1 MKINNISLNKYIF
14 IDFPI
19 KGYLEGNSITEVSIR
34 RPLSKPLRFLRKL
47 PFFSRVISNTK
58 ERKGWFEEC
67 KGANTIILFDTFTH
81 YATYCNEI
89 ENYVGKDVRLIL
101 YLLNPAFFSED
112 YKKISTRWE
121 IWSFMKEDALKYN
134 FKYGATFYNPQ
145 LLAQN
150 SIEKDSQTS
159 TDCDLLFV
167 GTDKGRKDFLL
178 NLKSQLEQNKVACDF
193 KIVDNF
199 RSLFSRKYSREVSY
213 KNLCRLNK
221 RTSAI
226 LDVVQEGQTG
236 LTLRIMEGLLF
247 DKKIVTTNAAIRMDK
262 DFKDNPNIYVITK
275 DNIKELY
282 TFLKKPMVE
291 YPNNLKAKYSFTN
304 WLKRIDNNE
313 EAE

>member
-89 ENYVGKDVRLIL
+89 ENYFGKDVRLIL

-226 LDVVQEGQTG
+226 LDVVQDGQTG

>member
-1 MKINNISLNKYIF
+1 MLNNNLIF

-19 KGYLEGNSITEVSIR
+19 KDYLIGNNIAEICIR
-34 RPLSKPLRFLRKL
+34 RGLSKPLRFLRKL

-58 ERKGWFEEC
+58 ERKGWLEEC
-67 KGANTIILFDTFTH
+67 KGANTIILFDTFAH
-81 YATYCNEI
+81 YATYCYEI

-112 YKKISTRWE
+112 YKKLSTRWE
-121 IWSFMKEDALKYN
+121 IWTFMKEDAIKN
-134 FKYGATFYNPQ
+134 GFKYGATFYNPQ
-145 LLAQN
+145 LAQN
-150 SIEKDSQTS
+150 CFDKDSQTA

-167 GTDKGRKDFLL
+167 GTDKGRKNFLL
-178 NLKSQLEQNKVACDF
+178 NLKSQLEKYKIVCNF

-199 RSLFSRKYSREVSY
+199 LSLFSRKYSREISY
-213 KNLCRLNK
+213 KYLCRLNK

>member
-1 MKINNISLNKYIF
+1 MLNNNLIF

-19 KGYLEGNSITEVSIR
+19 KDYLIGNNIAEICIR
-34 RPLSKPLRFLRKL
+34 RGLSKPLRFLRKL

-58 ERKGWFEEC
+58 ERKGWLEEC
-67 KGANTIILFDTFTH
+67 KGANTIILFDTFAH
-81 YATYCNEI
+81 YATYCYEI

-112 YKKISTRWE
+112 YKKLSTRWE
-121 IWSFMKEDALKYN
+121 IWTFMKEDAIKN
-134 FKYGATFYNPQ
+134 GFKYGATFYNPQ
-145 LLAQN
+145 LAQN
-150 SIEKDSQTS
+150 CFDKDSQTA

-167 GTDKGRKDFLL
+167 GTDKGRKNFLL
-178 NLKSQLEQNKVACDF
+178 NLKSQLEKYKIVCNF

-199 RSLFSRKYSREVSY
+199 RLLFSRKYSREISY
-213 KNLCRLNK
+213 KYLCRLNK

>member
-226 LDVVQEGQTG
+226 LDVVQDGQTG

>member
-1 MKINNISLNKYIF
+1 MLNNKIF

-19 KGYLEGNSITEVSIR
+19 KDYLTGNNIAEVSIR
-34 RPLSKPLRFLRKL
+34 RGLSKPLRFLRKL
-47 PFFSRVISNTK
+47 PFFSNVISNTK
-58 ERKGWFEEC
+58 ERKGWLEEC
-67 KGANTIILFDTFTH
+67 KGANTIILFDTFAH
-81 YATYCNEI
+81 YATYCYEI
-89 ENYVGKDVRLIL
+89 ENYVCKDVRLIL

-112 YKKISTRWE
+112 YKKLSTRWE
-121 IWSFMKEDALKYN
+121 IWTFMKEDAIRN
-134 FKYGATFYNPQ
+134 GFKYGATFYNPQ
-145 LLAQN
+145 LALN
-150 SIEKDSQTS
+150 CFDKDSQTA

-167 GTDKGRKDFLL
+167 GTDKGRKGFLL
-178 NLKSQLEQNKVACDF
+178 NLKRQLEKNKVVCNF

-199 RSLFSRKYSREVSY
+199 RSLFSRKYSREISY

-247 DKKIVTTNAAIRMDK
+247 DKKIVTTNAAIRTDK

-291 YPNNLKAKYSFTN
+291 YPNDLKAKYSFTS
-304 WLKRIDNNE
+304 WIKRIDNNE

>member
-150 SIEKDSQTS
+150 SIEKDSQAS

-226 LDVVQEGQTG
+226 LDVVQDGQTG

-304 WLKRIDNNE
+304 WLKRIDNKE

>member
-1 MKINNISLNKYIF
+1 MLNNNLIF

-19 KGYLEGNSITEVSIR
+19 KDYLIGNNIAEVSIR
-34 RPLSKPLRFLRKL
+34 KGLSKPLRFLRKL

-58 ERKGWFEEC
+58 ERKGWLEEC
-67 KGANTIILFDTFTH
+67 KGANTIILFDTFAH
-81 YATYCNEI
+81 YATYCYEI

-112 YKKISTRWE
+112 YKKLSTRWE
-121 IWSFMKEDALKYN
+121 IWTFMKEDAIRN
-134 FKYGATFYNPQ
+134 GFKYGATFYNPR
-145 LLAQN
+145 LALN
-150 SIEKDSQTS
+150 CFDKDSETT

-167 GTDKGRKDFLL
+167 GTDKGRKGFLL
-178 NLKSQLEQNKVACDF
+178 NLKSQLEKNKVVCDF

-199 RSLFSRKYSREVSY
+199 RSLFSRAYSREVSY
-213 KNLCRLNK
+213 KNLCQLNK

-226 LDVVQEGQTG
+226 LDVVQDGQTG

-247 DKKIVTTNAAIRMDK
+247 DKKIVTTNAAIRTDK

-291 YPNNLKAKYSFTN
+291 YPNDLKAKYSFTS

>member
-226 LDVVQEGQTG
+226 LDVVQDGQTG

-262 DFKDNPNIYVITK
+262 DFKDNPNIYIITK

>member
-1 MKINNISLNKYIF
+1 MLTNNLIF

-19 KGYLEGNSITEVSIR
+19 KDYLIGNNIAEICIR
-34 RPLSKPLRFLRKL
+34 RGLSKPLRFLRKL

-58 ERKGWFEEC
+58 ERKGWLEEC
-67 KGANTIILFDTFTH
+67 KGANTIILFDTFAH
-81 YATYCNEI
+81 YATYCYEI

-112 YKKISTRWE
+112 YKKLSTRWE
-121 IWSFMKEDALKYN
+121 IWTFMKEDAIKN
-134 FKYGATFYNPQ
+134 GFKYGATFYNPQ
-145 LLAQN
+145 LAQN
-150 SIEKDSQTS
+150 CFDKDSQTA

-167 GTDKGRKDFLL
+167 GTDKGRKNFLL
-178 NLKSQLEQNKVACDF
+178 NLKSQLEKYKIVCNF

-199 RSLFSRKYSREVSY
+199 RSLFSRKYSREISY
-213 KNLCRLNK
+213 KYLCRLNK

>member
-1 MKINNISLNKYIF
+1 MLNNNLIF

-19 KGYLEGNSITEVSIR
+19 KDYLIGNNIAEICIR
-34 RPLSKPLRFLRKL
+34 RGLSKPLRFLRKL

-58 ERKGWFEEC
+58 ERKGWLEEC
-67 KGANTIILFDTFTH
+67 KGANTIILFDTFAH
-81 YATYCNEI
+81 YATYCYEI

-112 YKKISTRWE
+112 YKKLSTRWE
-121 IWSFMKEDALKYN
+121 IWTFMKEDAIKN
-134 FKYGATFYNPQ
+134 GFKYGATFYNPQ
-145 LLAQN
+145 LAQN
-150 SIEKDSQTS
+150 CFDKDSQTA

-167 GTDKGRKDFLL
+167 GTDKGRKNFLL
-178 NLKSQLEQNKVACDF
+178 NLKRQLEKYKIVCNF

-199 RSLFSRKYSREVSY
+199 RSLFSRKYSREISY
-213 KNLCRLNK
+213 KYLCRLNK

-275 DNIKELY
+275 DNIKDLY

>member
-1 MKINNISLNKYIF
+1 MLNNNLIF

-19 KGYLEGNSITEVSIR
+19 KDYLIGNNIAEICIR
-34 RPLSKPLRFLRKL
+34 RGLSKPLRFLRKL

-58 ERKGWFEEC
+58 ERKGWLEEC
-67 KGANTIILFDTFTH
+67 KGANTIILFDTFAH
-81 YATYCNEI
+81 YATYCYEI

-112 YKKISTRWE
+112 YKKLSTRWE
-121 IWSFMKEDALKYN
+121 IWTFMKEDAIKN
-134 FKYGATFYNPQ
+134 GFKYGATFYNPQ
-145 LLAQN
+145 LAQN
-150 SIEKDSQTS
+150 CFDKDSQTA

-167 GTDKGRKDFLL
+167 GTDKGRKNFLL
-178 NLKSQLEQNKVACDF
+178 NLKSQLEKYKIVCNF

-226 LDVVQEGQTG
+226 LDVVQDGQTG

-247 DKKIVTTNAAIRMDK
+247 DKKIVRQT
-262 DFKDNPNIYVITK
+262 
-275 DNIKELY
+275 L
-282 TFLKKPMVE
+282 L
-291 YPNNLKAKYSFTN
+291 
-304 WLKRIDNNE
+304 
-313 EAE
+313 

>member
-1 MKINNISLNKYIF
+1 MLNNNLIF

-19 KGYLEGNSITEVSIR
+19 KDYLIGNNIAEICIR
-34 RPLSKPLRFLRKL
+34 RGLSKPLRFLRKL

-58 ERKGWFEEC
+58 ERKGWLEEC
-67 KGANTIILFDTFTH
+67 KGANTIILFDTFAH
-81 YATYCNEI
+81 YATYCYEI

-112 YKKISTRWE
+112 YKKLSTRWE
-121 IWSFMKEDALKYN
+121 IWTFMKEDAIKN
-134 FKYGATFYNPQ
+134 GFKYGATFYNPQ
-145 LLAQN
+145 LAQN
-150 SIEKDSQTS
+150 CFDKDSQTA

-167 GTDKGRKDFLL
+167 GTDKGRKNFLL
-178 NLKSQLEQNKVACDF
+178 NLKSQLEKYKIVCNF

-199 RSLFSRKYSREVSY
+199 RSLFSRKYSREISY
-213 KNLCRLNK
+213 KYLCRLNK

>member
-34 RPLSKPLRFLRKL
+34 RPLYKPLRFLRKL

-89 ENYVGKDVRLIL
+89 ENYVGKDIRLIL

-167 GTDKGRKDFLL
+167 GTDKGRKGFLL
-178 NLKSQLEQNKVACDF
+178 NLKSQLEKNKVVCDF
-193 KIVDNF
+193 KLVDNF
-199 RSLFSRKYSREVSY
+199 RSLYSRKYSREISY

-226 LDVVQEGQTG
+226 LDVVQDGQTG

-247 DKKIVTTNAAIRMDK
+247 DKKIVTTNAAIRTDK

-282 TFLKKPMVE
+282 TFLKKPTVV
-291 YPNNLKAKYSFTN
+291 YPNDLKTKYSFTS

>member
-1 MKINNISLNKYIF
+1 MLNNNLIF

-19 KGYLEGNSITEVSIR
+19 KDYLIGNNIAEICIR
-34 RPLSKPLRFLRKL
+34 RGLSKPLRFLRKL

-58 ERKGWFEEC
+58 ERKGWLEEC
-67 KGANTIILFDTFTH
+67 KGANTIILFDTFAH
-81 YATYCNEI
+81 YATYCYEI

-101 YLLNPAFFSED
+101 YLLNPTFFSED
-112 YKKISTRWE
+112 YKKLSTRWE
-121 IWSFMKEDALKYN
+121 IWTFMKEDAIKN
-134 FKYGATFYNPQ
+134 GFKYGATFYNPQ
-145 LLAQN
+145 LAQN
-150 SIEKDSQTS
+150 CFDKDSQTA

-167 GTDKGRKDFLL
+167 GTDKGRKGFLL
-178 NLKSQLEQNKVACDF
+178 NLKSQLEKNKVVCDF
-193 KIVDNF
+193 KLVDNF
-199 RSLFSRKYSREVSY
+199 RSLYSRKYSREISY

-226 LDVVQEGQTG
+226 LDVVQDGQTG

-247 DKKIVTTNAAIRMDK
+247 DKKIVTTNAAIRTDK

-282 TFLKKPMVE
+282 TFLKKPTVV
-291 YPNNLKAKYSFTN
+291 YPNDLKTKYSFTS

>member
-1 MKINNISLNKYIF
+1 MLNNNLIF

-19 KGYLEGNSITEVSIR
+19 KDYLIGNNIAEICIR
-34 RPLSKPLRFLRKL
+34 RGLSKPLRFLRKL

-58 ERKGWFEEC
+58 ERKGWLEEC
-67 KGANTIILFDTFTH
+67 KGANTIILFDTFAH
-81 YATYCNEI
+81 YATYCYEI

-101 YLLNPAFFSED
+101 YLLNPVFFSED
-112 YKKISTRWE
+112 YKKLSTRWE
-121 IWSFMKEDALKYN
+121 IWTFMKEDAIKN
-134 FKYGATFYNPQ
+134 GFKYGATFYNPQ
-145 LLAQN
+145 LAQN
-150 SIEKDSQTS
+150 CFDKDSQTA

-167 GTDKGRKDFLL
+167 GTDKGRKNFLL
-178 NLKSQLEQNKVACDF
+178 NLKSQLEKYKIVCNF

-199 RSLFSRKYSREVSY
+199 RSLFSRKYSREISY
-213 KNLCRLNK
+213 KYLCRLNK

>member
-1 MKINNISLNKYIF
+1 MLNNNLIF

-19 KGYLEGNSITEVSIR
+19 KDYLTGNNIAEVSIR
-34 RPLSKPLRFLRKL
+34 RGLSKPLRFLRKL
-47 PFFSRVISNTK
+47 PFFSNVISNTK
-58 ERKGWFEEC
+58 ERKGWLEEC
-67 KGANTIILFDTFTH
+67 KGANTIILFDTFAH
-81 YATYCNEI
+81 YATYCYEI

-112 YKKISTRWE
+112 YKKLSTRWE
-121 IWSFMKEDALKYN
+121 IWTFMKEDAIKN
-134 FKYGATFYNPQ
+134 GFKYGATFYNPR
-145 LLAQN
+145 LALN
-150 SIEKDSQTS
+150 CFDKDSETT

-167 GTDKGRKDFLL
+167 GTDKGRKGFLL
-178 NLKSQLEQNKVACDF
+178 NLKSQLEKNKVVCDF

-199 RSLFSRKYSREVSY
+199 RSLFSRKYSREISY

-226 LDVVQEGQTG
+226 LDVVQDGQTG

-247 DKKIVTTNAAIRMDK
+247 DKKIVTTNAAIRTDK

-291 YPNNLKAKYSFTN
+291 YPNDLKAKYSFTS

>member
-34 RPLSKPLRFLRKL
+34 RPLPKPLRFLRKL

>member
-1 MKINNISLNKYIF
+1 MKINNISSNKYIF

-19 KGYLEGNSITEVSIR
+19 KGYLEGSSITEVSIR
-34 RPLSKPLRFLRKL
+34 IPLSKPLRLLRKL

-58 ERKGWFEEC
+58 ERKGWLEEC

-199 RSLFSRKYSREVSY
+199 RSLFSRKYSREISY
-213 KNLCRLNK
+213 KYLCRLNK

-226 LDVVQEGQTG
+226 LDVIQEGQTG

>member
-1 MKINNISLNKYIF
+1 MSNNNLIF

-19 KGYLEGNSITEVSIR
+19 KDYLTGNNIAEVCIR

-58 ERKGWFEEC
+58 ERKGWLEEC
-67 KGANTIILFDTFTH
+67 KGANTIILFDTFAH
-81 YATYCNEI
+81 YATYCYEI

-112 YKKISTRWE
+112 YKKLSTRWE
-121 IWSFMKEDALKYN
+121 IWTFMKEDAIRN
-134 FKYGATFYNPQ
+134 GFKYGATFYNPR
-145 LLAQN
+145 LAQN
-150 SIEKDSQTS
+150 CFDKDSQTA

-167 GTDKGRKDFLL
+167 GTDKGRKGFLL
-178 NLKSQLEQNKVACDF
+178 NLKSQLKKNKVVCDF

-199 RSLFSRKYSREVSY
+199 KSLFSRKYSQEISY
-213 KNLCRLNK
+213 ENLCRLNK

-226 LDVVQEGQTG
+226 LDVVQDGQTG

-247 DKKIVTTNAAIRMDK
+247 DKKIVTTNAAIRTDK

-291 YPNNLKAKYSFTN
+291 YPNDLKAKYSFTS

>member
-1 MKINNISLNKYIF
+1 MLNNKIF

-19 KGYLEGNSITEVSIR
+19 KDYLTGNNIAEVSIR
-34 RPLSKPLRFLRKL
+34 RGLSKPLRFLRKL
-47 PFFSRVISNTK
+47 PFFSNVISNTK
-58 ERKGWFEEC
+58 ERKGWLEEC
-67 KGANTIILFDTFTH
+67 KGANTIILFDTFAH
-81 YATYCNEI
+81 YATYCYEI

-112 YKKISTRWE
+112 YKKLSTRWE
-121 IWSFMKEDALKYN
+121 IWTFMKEDAIRN
-134 FKYGATFYNPQ
+134 GFKYGATFYNPQ
-145 LLAQN
+145 LALN
-150 SIEKDSQTS
+150 CFDKDSKTA

-167 GTDKGRKDFLL
+167 GTDKGRKGFLL
-178 NLKSQLEQNKVACDF
+178 NLKRQLEKNKVVCNF

-199 RSLFSRKYSREVSY
+199 RSLFSRKYSREISY

-247 DKKIVTTNAAIRMDK
+247 DKKIVTTNAAIRTDK

-291 YPNNLKAKYSFTN
+291 YPNDLKAKYSFTS
-304 WLKRIDNNE
+304 WIKRIDNNE

>member
-1 MKINNISLNKYIF
+1 MLNNKIF

-19 KGYLEGNSITEVSIR
+19 KDYLTGNNIAEVSIR
-34 RPLSKPLRFLRKL
+34 RGLSKPLRFLRKL
-47 PFFSRVISNTK
+47 PFLSRVISNTK
-58 ERKGWFEEC
+58 ERKGWLEEC
-67 KGANTIILFDTFTH
+67 KGANTIILFDTFAH
-81 YATYCNEI
+81 YATYCYEI
-89 ENYVGKDVRLIL
+89 ENYVGKEVRLIL

-112 YKKISTRWE
+112 YKKLSTRWE
-121 IWSFMKEDALKYN
+121 IWTFMKEDAIRN
-134 FKYGATFYNPQ
+134 GFKYGATFYNPR
-145 LLAQN
+145 LALN
-150 SIEKDSQTS
+150 CFDKDSQTA

-167 GTDKGRKDFLL
+167 GTDKGRKGFLL
-178 NLKSQLEQNKVACDF
+178 NLKSQLEKNKVVCDF

-199 RSLFSRKYSREVSY
+199 RSLFSRKYSREISY

-247 DKKIVTTNAAIRMDK
+247 DKKIVTTNAAIRTDK

-291 YPNNLKAKYSFTN
+291 YPNDLKAKYSFTN

>member
-199 RSLFSRKYSREVSY
+199 RSLFSRKYSREISY
-213 KNLCRLNK
+213 KYLCRLNK

-247 DKKIVTTNAAIRMDK
+247 DKKIVTTNAAIRTDK
-262 DFKDNPNIYVITK
+262 DFKDNPNIYVIAK

-282 TFLKKPMVE
+282 TFLKKPIAE
-291 YPNNLKAKYSFTN
+291 YPNDLKAKYSFTS

>member
-1 MKINNISLNKYIF
+1 MLNCNYIF

-34 RPLSKPLRFLRKL
+34 RPLPKPLRLLRKL
-47 PFFSRVISNTK
+47 PFFSKFISNTK
-58 ERKGWFEEC
+58 ERKGWVKDC
-67 KGANTIILFDTFTH
+67 QGANTIILFDTFTH

-112 YKKISTRWE
+112 YKKVSPRWE
-121 IWSFMKEDALKYN
+121 IWSFMKEDALKCN
-134 FKYGATFYNPQ
+134 FKYGATFYNPH
-145 LLAQN
+145 LAQN
-150 SIEKDSQTS
+150 TIDKNSPIS
-159 TDCDLLFV
+159 TACDLLFV

-178 NLKSQLEQNKVACDF
+178 NLKSQLGKFKVICDF

-199 RSLFSRKYSREVSY
+199 RSLFSRTYSREISY
-213 KNLCRLNK
+213 KKLCQLNK
-221 RTSAI
+221 RTTAI
-226 LDVVQEGQTG
+226 LDVVQDGQTG

-247 DKKIVTTNAAIRMDK
+247 NKKIVTTNTAIRTDK
-262 DFKDNPNIYVITK
+262 DFKDNPNIYVLTK
-275 DNIKELY
+275 DNIKELC
-282 TFLKKPMVE
+282 TFFKKPMVE
-291 YPNNLKAKYSFTN
+291 FPKDIKAKYSFTC

>member
-226 LDVVQEGQTG
+226 LDVVQDGQTG

-282 TFLKKPMVE
+282 TFFKKTMVE

>member
-1 MKINNISLNKYIF
+1 MKINNISSNKYIF

-19 KGYLEGNSITEVSIR
+19 KGYLEGSSITEVSIR
-34 RPLSKPLRFLRKL
+34 IPLSKPLRLLRKL

-58 ERKGWFEEC
+58 ERKGWLEEC

-199 RSLFSRKYSREVSY
+199 RSLFSRKYSREISY
-213 KNLCRLNK
+213 KYLCRLNK

>member
-67 KGANTIILFDTFTH
+67 KGANTIILFDSFTH

-226 LDVVQEGQTG
+226 LDVVQDGQTG

-282 TFLKKPMVE
+282 TFFKKTMVE

>member
-1 MKINNISLNKYIF
+1 MLNNNLIF

-19 KGYLEGNSITEVSIR
+19 KDYLIRNNIAEICIR
-34 RPLSKPLRFLRKL
+34 RGLSKPLRFLRKL

-58 ERKGWFEEC
+58 ERKGWLEEC
-67 KGANTIILFDTFTH
+67 KGANTIILFDTFAH
-81 YATYCNEI
+81 YATYCYEI

-112 YKKISTRWE
+112 YKKLSTRWE
-121 IWSFMKEDALKYN
+121 IWTFMKEDAIKN
-134 FKYGATFYNPQ
+134 GFKYGATFYNPQ
-145 LLAQN
+145 LAQN
-150 SIEKDSQTS
+150 CFDKDSQTA

-167 GTDKGRKDFLL
+167 GTDKGRKNFLL
-178 NLKSQLEQNKVACDF
+178 NLKSQLEKYKIVCNF

-199 RSLFSRKYSREVSY
+199 RSLFSRKYSREISY
-213 KNLCRLNK
+213 KYLCRLNK

>member
-1 MKINNISLNKYIF
+1 MKINNISSNKYIF

-19 KGYLEGNSITEVSIR
+19 KGYLEGSSITEVSIR
-34 RPLSKPLRFLRKL
+34 RPLSKPLRLLRKL

-58 ERKGWFEEC
+58 ERKGWLEEC

-226 LDVVQEGQTG
+226 LDVVQDGQTG

>member
-1 MKINNISLNKYIF
+1 MKINNISSNKYIF

-19 KGYLEGNSITEVSIR
+19 KGYLEGSSITEV
-34 RPLSKPLRFLRKL
+34 RKL
-47 PFFSRVISNTK
+47 PFFSRVITNTK
-58 ERKGWFEEC
+58 ERKGWLEEC
-67 KGANTIILFDTFTH
+67 KGANTIILFDTFAH
-81 YATYCNEI
+81 YATYCYEI

-112 YKKISTRWE
+112 YKKLSTRWE
-121 IWSFMKEDALKYN
+121 IWTFMKEDAIKN
-134 FKYGATFYNPQ
+134 GFKYGATFYNPQ
-145 LLAQN
+145 LAQN
-150 SIEKDSQTS
+150 CFDKDSQTA

-167 GTDKGRKDFLL
+167 GIDKGRKNFLL
-178 NLKSQLEQNKVACDF
+178 NLKSQLEKYKIVCNF

-199 RSLFSRKYSREVSY
+199 RSLFSRKYSREISY
-213 KNLCRLNK
+213 KSLCRLNK

-247 DKKIVTTNAAIRMDK
+247 DKKIITTNAAIRMDK